1 MTTENKLKT
10 VVILKE
16 NQRQDV
22 IGSENLSDRPTE
34 SEGRRE
40 PAQRCVFPVY
50 PVESGPADVTCI
62 RTVMDGLA
70 GVAHMRA
77 SGNSSCCWYSY
88 VGK

>member
-1 MTTENKLKT
+1 MQIKKIALVRLTIAVQYITRENKLKT

-40 PAQRCVFPVY
+40 QGHHCVFPVY
-50 PVESGPADVTCI
+50 LGVSGPA
-62 RTVMDGLA
+62 
-70 GVAHMRA
+70 GVSM
-77 SGNSSCCWYSY
+77 
-88 VGK
+88 